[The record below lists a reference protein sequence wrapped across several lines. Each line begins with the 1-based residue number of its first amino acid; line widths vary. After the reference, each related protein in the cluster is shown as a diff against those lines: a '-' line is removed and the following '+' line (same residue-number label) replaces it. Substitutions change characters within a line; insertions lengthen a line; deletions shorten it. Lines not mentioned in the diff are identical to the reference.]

1 MAYKY
6 LKPADVE
13 HKTVLLR
20 VDFNEEI
27 DENGQLLDNYRIQ
40 AILPTLKFLR
50 EHHAKI
56 IIMSHAGRP
65 EGKWIDKYSLKP
77 MAECL
82 SKFLDIKYVETESS
96 AVSYPID
103 HLVFVKGSIE
113 KPETIEAIK
122 HMQPK
127 DIVVLENLRFYPGE
141 EANDVKFAQTLASVA
156 EIYVDDAFAVAHHAA
171 ASIVAI
177 TKFLPSFAGPLL
189 EKEIKN
195 LNYVLEKSQA
205 PFVLLMGG
213 IKISDKAKTLEKLGA
228 KADFILLGGGLAN
241 VFFAAQGMEI
251 GVSVVEEESQ
261 QVAWQIMKN
270 FKEKLI
276 LPKDV
281 AVFDTSN
288 AKETAI
294 VKDRY
299 DIRKTEKICDIGP
312 KTILEYSKI
321 LKTAKTICWNG
332 PLGYFEKKPF
342 RTGTMALAKI
352 VGAVGSGKAFTVVG
366 GGETV
371 AAVRQSHQM
380 EYIDH
385 VSTGGGAMLEFLA
398 GEKLPGIE
406 ALKE

>member
-6 LKPADVE
+6 LKPADIK

-27 DENGQLLDNYRIQ
+27 NENGELLDNYRIQ
-40 AILPTLKFLR
+40 AMLPTIKMLR
-50 EHHAKI
+50 ENNAKI
-56 IIMSHAGRP
+56 IIMSHVGRP
-65 EGKWIDKYSLKP
+65 EGKWVSKLSLKP

-82 SKFLDIKYVETESS
+82 AKFLDVKFTAIENTAVTYPVEH
-96 AVSYPID
+96 VV
-103 HLVFVKGSIE
+103 LVTGNIE
-113 KPETIEAIK
+113 KPETIEAVK
-122 HMQPK
+122 KMQPK
-127 DIVVLENLRFYPGE
+127 DIVMLENLRFYPGE
-141 EANDVKFAQTLASVA
+141 EENDSAFAKTLASMGEV
-156 EIYVDDAFAVAHHAA
+156 YVDDAFAVTHRKA

-195 LNYVLEKSQA
+195 LNYVSEKSQK
-205 PFVLLMGG
+205 PFVLMMGG

-228 KADFILLGGGLAN
+228 RADYILVGGGLAN
-241 VFFAAQGMEI
+241 VFFSAQGLEVGMSI
-251 GVSVVEEESQ
+251 VEKESQ

-270 FKEKLI
+270 FKDKLI

-281 AVFDTSN
+281 AVFDTAN
-288 AKETAI
+288 ARESAI

-299 DIRKTEKICDIGP
+299 DIKPTEKICDIGP
-312 KTILEYSKI
+312 KTILEYAKI
-321 LKTAKTICWNG
+321 LKSAKTICWNG

-342 RTGTMALAKI
+342 RTGTMALAKV
-352 VGAVGSGKAFTVVG
+352 VGAVSKGKAFGLVG

-380 EYIDH
+380 EFMDH

-406 ALKE
+406 ALK